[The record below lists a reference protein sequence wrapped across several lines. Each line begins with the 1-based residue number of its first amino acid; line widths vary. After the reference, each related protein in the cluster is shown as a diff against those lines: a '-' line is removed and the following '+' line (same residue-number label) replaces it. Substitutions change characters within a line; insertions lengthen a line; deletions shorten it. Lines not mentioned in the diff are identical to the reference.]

1 MVRLRRRSSDPG
13 RRSAILSG
21 VIRADSSFGPP
32 PASPRAIVLGRLEA
46 LVMECL
52 WRAEDALSVRD
63 VAARLDGPWAYT
75 TLMTT
80 LDRLFKKKL
89 ASREPRGRA
98 FAYRARL
105 TRTDL
110 GVRALKTAVSDLH
123 AGTDTRE
130 LALAALV
137 DALESHD
144 PDLLDSL
151 DRLVREKRK
160 ALRQTRKAEEGR

>member
-1 MVRLRRRSSDPG
+1 M
-13 RRSAILSG
+13 
-21 VIRADSSFGPP
+21 P
-32 PASPRAIVLGRLEA
+32 PAGPRPILLGRLEA
-46 LVMECL
+46 LVMDCL
-52 WRAEDALSVRD
+52 WQSNEALSVRD
-63 VAARLDGPWAYT
+63 VAARLNGPWAYT

-80 LDRLFKKKL
+80 LDRLFKKNL
-89 ASREPRGRA
+89 ASREPKGRA
-98 FAYRARL
+98 FVYRARL

-110 GVRALKTAVSDLH
+110 GVQALKTAVSDIH

-160 ALRQTRKAEEGR
+160 ALRQARPGEEGR

>member
-1 MVRLRRRSSDPG
+1 MPKAG
-13 RRSAILSG
+13 
-21 VIRADSSFGPP
+21 
-32 PASPRAIVLGRLEA
+32 PRALVLGRLEA
-46 LVMECL
+46 LVMDCL
-52 WRAEDALSVRD
+52 WQSEGDMSVRE
-63 VAARLDGPWAYT
+63 VAASLNGPWAYT

-105 TRTDL
+105 SRTDL
-110 GVRALKTAVSDLH
+110 GVQALKTAVSDIDG
-123 AGTDTRE
+123 GTETRE

-144 PDLLDSL
+144 PVLLDSL
-151 DRLVREKRK
+151 DRLVRERRK
-160 ALRQTRKAEEGR
+160 ALRRARKAEEHG

>member
-1 MVRLRRRSSDPG
+1 VIQSIWRAAFGYPPG
-13 RRSAILSG
+13 
-21 VIRADSSFGPP
+21 VTRADASFSMP
-32 PASPRAIVLGRLEA
+32 PARSRPVLLGRLEA
-46 LVMECL
+46 LVMDCL
-52 WRAEDALSVRD
+52 WRSDEAVSVRD
-63 VAARLDGPWAYT
+63 VAARLNGPWAYT

-80 LDRLFKKKL
+80 LDRLFKKGL

-105 TRTDL
+105 SRTDL
-110 GVRALKTAVSDLH
+110 GVQALKTAVSDIGVG
-123 AGTDTRE
+123 ADTRE

-144 PDLLDSL
+144 PELLDSL

-160 ALRQTRKAEEGR
+160 ALRPPRSSEGGR

>member
-1 MVRLRRRSSDPG
+1 MD
-13 RRSAILSG
+13 
-21 VIRADSSFGPP
+21 
-32 PASPRAIVLGRLEA
+32 
-46 LVMECL
+46 CL
-52 WRAEDALSVRD
+52 WQSEEGLSVRD
-63 VAARLDGPWAYT
+63 VASRLNGPWAYT

-89 ASREPRGRA
+89 ASREPKGRA
-98 FAYRARL
+98 FVYRARL

-110 GVRALKTAVSDLH
+110 GVHALKTAVSDIH
-123 AGTDTRE
+123 SGTEARD

-160 ALRQTRKAEEGR
+160 ALRQARLTGEGR